1 MIPKDDMSIVIS
13 LLAPL
18 ISFSSLI
25 FVFLNFRRKAT
36 KLKIIQSRF
45 APNPFGTKITPNKLF
60 LDREQS
66 TELWT
71 VVPMLHLVLYL
82 EIANLSHVGITISNL
97 IINNDF
103 LLSKVNEERMEK
115 ELSLTFFASENCQ
128 NRELEEYG
136 HSVPMA
142 AMTLHPNDYN
152 LIKIGDRIDSKS
164 SIEGMI
170 IASGNWNL
178 YNAIKDGINK
188 LTIVTPD
195 KKFDV
200 HIEIDKTIIP
210 NGNTKNI
217 ND

>member
-1 MIPKDDMSIVIS
+1 MIPKDYISIVVS
-13 LLAPL
+13 LLALL

-25 FVFLNFRRKAT
+25 FVFLNFRRNAT

-97 IINNDF
+97 IINNEF
-103 LLSKVNEERMEK
+103 LLSKVNEERMDK

-136 HSVPMA
+136 HSVPMT

-195 KKFDV
+195 KEFDV